1 MKEKIKNFFEFVKSA
16 WVTSARGKFGFILM
30 LLSIFFFVRLFM
42 GTQNVQSFVL
52 NMWKLNH
59 EKQELTVAQ
68 NNLKQLQQHIY
79 LLQHPN
85 NSADYIE
92 ELGLKTLNLGDP
104 NFKELKY

>member
-1 MKEKIKNFFEFVKSA
+1 
-16 WVTSARGKFGFILM
+16 
-30 LLSIFFFVRLFM
+30 M

-92 ELGLKTLNLGDP
+92 ELGLKTLNLGDS